1 MSPKGEGFKPMGF
14 WGAGGPFLVLK
25 TSEMNLRC
33 QNLSPMADAATD
45 FEIFA
50 SYDSYV
56 NLYVALFSLNI
67 YRPFEGLPAGPS

>member
-1 MSPKGEGFKPMGF
+1 MGF

-45 FEIFA
+45 FEIIA

-56 NLYVALFSLNI
+56 NLYM
-67 YRPFEGLPAGPS
+67 